1 MIIISYIIYN
11 LVKCNSDNMWLFSWF
26 YEQKIDIK
34 KLTRMH
40 FLFLDY
46 CELLEFN
53 EPLITWME
61 NRTSFISQSY
71 ILSTPCQPNRIYC
84 ISILHTHQLLK

>member
-1 MIIISYIIYN
+1 
-11 LVKCNSDNMWLFSWF
+11 MWLFSWF

-34 KLTRMH
+34 KLTSMH

-53 EPLITWME
+53 EPLITWMDGE
-61 NRTSFISQSY
+61 PDNFH
-71 ILSTPCQPNRIYC
+71 L
-84 ISILHTHQLLK
+84 SILLPFYTMST